1 MAAKVTKWNDEV
13 INFMI
18 ENYKGRDNIELA
30 ELLNEKFNLNTNGD
44 RVSNVKSNLKRRK
57 GIDLR
62 TGINRG
68 CIKKG
73 NVPHNKGK
81 KWNEYLTKEQQEK
94 ASKTFFKKGNIPMT
108 AVEIGVEHIRH
119 RKPDDEGFICVKT
132 CNGKGNKNWTPK
144 QRYVYEQH
152 YGEIPDGHKVI
163 FADGNRNNF
172 DISNLI
178 LVSNAE
184 ELHLNRNKFRFNDKE
199 LTKTGLNVVKIILK
213 TGGKNGE
220 RIRRKKSK
228 R

>member
-1 MAAKVTKWNDEV
+1 MAAKITKWTDEV

-18 ENYKGRDNIELA
+18 ENYEGRDNIELA

-57 GIDLR
+57 GIDIT

-73 NVPHNKGK
+73 NIPFNKGL
-81 KWNEYLTKEQQEK
+81 KWNQYLTKEQQEK
-94 ASKTFFKKGNIPMT
+94 SSKTWFKKGNIPMT
-108 AVEIGVEHIRH
+108 AVEIGEEHIRH
-119 RKPDDEGFICVKT
+119 KKPNDEGFLCVKT

-152 YGEIPDGHKVI
+152 YGEIPKGHKVI

-184 ELHLNRNKFRFNDKE
+184 ELHLNKRGLRFKDKE
-199 LTKTGLNVVKIILK
+199 LTETGLNVVKVILK
-213 TGGKNGE
+213 LGGKNE
-220 RIRRKKSK
+220 RSKSRKSK
-228 R
+228 